1 MPLAAIAGIGAIG
14 SIASGVIGSNA
25 AGHAADTQAAA
36 ANHAAD
42 LERQSATDALNFN
55 KQQYGNSL
63 NLLSPFYNTGVA
75 ANGRLGF
82 LMGLNPGQGL
92 PQGVVNPNAP
102 PPAPQPGAL
111 DGGQFDP
118 DTLNRL
124 RALRGGLGGGPRPMQ
139 ANSAMLPAGQNPF
152 GPGTPNGQPNG
163 TQFNMNPPI
172 TSPGTNGT
180 QFQMRPPIV
189 SGGTQGGQ
197 FQMNPPITSGGTQG
211 AQPGGAAGLLG
222 ANGQPQTEANPLPN
236 GLGNL
241 GVTNASTD
249 QGGTGQV
256 PQTGNSLALRPPS
269 NVTGEAMF
277 NPNDPNQGLSPDG
290 SAPSGGTFGSLAQG
304 WNKTFNSPT
313 GVTEQNDPG
322 YQFRLNQGM
331 QALQNSAAARGGLL
345 SGGTAK
351 ALTDYNQNAA
361 SGEYGNVYNRA
372 LQNYNTNYNTF
383 TNDQTNLF
391 NRLMALQSGGQVSA
405 NNLSASGITAA
416 GNAANIG
423 LTSAGQIGQQYNNAG
438 AANASGYINSANAI
452 NGAIGGAGNSL
463 STLAML
469 RMLQGAGGGGS
480 SSGGMGVY

>member
-14 SIASGVIGSNA
+14 SIASGIIGSNA

-82 LMGLNPGQGL
+82 LMGLNPAQGL
-92 PQGVVNPNAP
+92 PPGVINPNAP
-102 PPAPQPGAL
+102 PAPTSGNGSGVAGGPDIQDIL
-111 DGGQFDP
+111 NNIRNRDGGV
-118 DTLNRL
+118 
-124 RALRGGLGGGPRPMQ
+124 GGPRPMQ

-189 SGGTQGGQ
+189 SGGTQGSQ
-197 FQMNPPITSGGTQG
+197 FQMNPPITSGGT
-211 AQPGGAAGLLG
+211 PGAAGLLG

-322 YQFRLNQGM
+322 YQFRLQQGQ

-438 AANASGYINSANAI
+438 AANASGYINQANAI

-469 RMLQGAGGGGS
+469 RMLQNGGAGAGGGG
-480 SSGGMGVY
+480 V